1 MTLRFRLVVPMAL
14 LAFAVPSVYAQ
25 GMQGAQ
31 GTRAAAGPTVARAA
45 AGPTVA
51 RAAVGVRAAAVAPAK
66 TPPKFAETRRNTAMM
81 IVGGAA
87 LIVGAIID
95 KPAGTIIML
104 GGAGVGLYG
113 LYKYLE

>member
-1 MTLRFRLVVPMAL
+1 MAL
-14 LAFAVPSVYAQ
+14 LAFAVPSAHAQ
-25 GMQGAQ
+25 GVQ
-31 GTRAAAGPTVARAA
+31 GTRAAAGPTVARAAAGPTVARAA

-51 RAAVGVRAAAVAPAK
+51 RAAVGVRAATGAPAK
-66 TPPKFAETRRNTAMM
+66 TPPKFAETRRNKAMM